1 MRSRFRT
8 GEHPQGAG
16 VPHDSGESGGLRPC
30 ELRASGERD
39 ASGRGGGFRRAVRSQ
54 LRRPGASDLR
64 GCAARAVRCRSR
76 NAPPAARGGDMPGRA
91 ENPSDGRKRAAGR
104 ICGRRNPAR
113 AIGKAAPRMNSPT
126 LPGRAENPSDGRK
139 RAADRICGR
148 RNPARAVGKAVP
160 PDEFSDIRRRRERR
174 RCVPAKPTGQAP
186 RGRFVAGAGMPPAAR
201 GGDMPGR
208 AESPSGARK
217 RAAGREHSTAER
229 ISGRRNPARAIGKAA
244 PRMNF
249 PTSGEG
255 GREDDASR
263 QSRPDKLR
271 TGGSLPEPDI
281 AGACRK
287 SVGRAKEGRGPHLRT
302 PQSRTGGRKGGAPDE
317 FSDIRRRRE
326 RRRCVPAKPTGQAPR
341 GQRTGGLECKL

>member
-1 MRSRFRT
+1 MNSDRGDFRFSGLVRQPLYVSCGAVSEQANIRKGRAYRMIRAKAAGCARANFALRANGT
-8 GEHPQGAG
+8 HRDGEG
-16 VPHDSGESGGLRPC
+16 
-30 ELRASGERD
+30 ASGELYGRSCG
-39 ASGRGGGFRRAVRSQ
+39 ARGRLTSGAVR
-54 LRRPGASDLR
+54 RGRFVAGA
-64 GCAARAVRCRSR
+64 GMP
-76 NAPPAARGGDMPGRA
+76 PPAARGGDMPGRA

-104 ICGRRNPAR
+104 ICGHRNPAR
-113 AIGKAAPRMNSPT
+113 AI
-126 LPGRAENPSDGRK
+126 
-139 RAADRICGR
+139 
-148 RNPARAVGKAVP
+148 GKAVP

-271 TGGSLPEPDI
+271 AGGSLPEPECPPPH
-281 AGACRK
+281 GAATCRGVPK
-287 SVGRAKEGRGPHLRT
+287 VRQARERGPR
-302 PQSRTGGRKGGAPDE
+302 GGSIP
-317 FSDIRRRRE
+317 RRNASADAAIPHGRSE
-326 RRRCVPAKPTGQAPR
+326 RRRPG
-341 GQRTGGLECKL
+341 

>member
-126 LPGRAENPSDGRK
+126 SGEGGREDDA

-271 TGGSLPEPDI
+271 TGGSLPEPECPAARGGDI

-287 SVGRAKEGRGPHLRT
+287 SVRRAKEGRGAGVFRCGTHLRT
-302 PQSRTGGRKGGAPDE
+302 PQSRTGDRKGGAPDE

-326 RRRCVPAKPTGQAPR
+326 RRRCVGMQIVA
-341 GQRTGGLECKL
+341 GGA